1 MPTDTI
7 FVVSFIVVAFVVFA
21 AALAFASATS
31 SS

>member
-7 FVVSFIVVAFVVFA
+7 IVVSFTVAAFVVFA

-31 SS
+31 SK